1 MTTEADSPRDVPR
14 LQNAAAAGGIL
25 GAVAASSC
33 CMLPLLL
40 FTLGASGPWI
50 GTLVRLAPYQ
60 PYFIAVLADVSLVE
74 APMHYVVLNAIGE
87 QIRKSRARRRDDIW
101 RRRDRVQLA
110 CTLAELMMERSMTK
124 FTTSLVLGLL
134 ILSSGAAMAEQRTVT
149 LAVDNMYCEACPYM
163 VKKTIEKVS
172 GVSKVTVSF
181 KEKTAVVMF
190 DDAKAAVK
198 DLTDAATNGGFPST
212 PKG

>member
-1 MTTEADSPRDVPR
+1 
-14 LQNAAAAGGIL
+14 
-25 GAVAASSC
+25 
-33 CMLPLLL
+33 
-40 FTLGASGPWI
+40 
-50 GTLVRLAPYQ
+50 VR
-60 PYFIAVLADVSLVE
+60 VLADVSLVE

-181 KEKTAVVMF
+181 KEKTAVVVF
-190 DDAKAAVK
+190 DDARAEVK
-198 DLTDAATNGGFPST
+198 DLTNATTSAGFPST
-212 PKG
+212 PKS